1 MSITKSE
8 VAWIAI
14 RLLGIYFLIQS
25 LAYFLDLGTAIYA
38 LYGSENVTWGVNI
51 SDRFDKA
58 VEVSVRLGLFAS
70 VYFLLAIYCLLRGSF
85 IYKLIARGPDDGET

>member
-1 MSITKSE
+1 MNITKSE
-8 VAWIAI
+8 IAWFAI

-25 LAYFLDLGTAIYA
+25 LAYVLDLGTAIYA
-38 LYGSENVTWGVNI
+38 LYGSESVTWGVNI

-70 VYFLLAIYCLLRGSF
+70 VYFALAIYCLLRGRF
-85 IYKLIARGPDDGET
+85 LYNLVVRRPGDGET